1 MSEEHENPRLRTAEF
16 VALMALM
23 SSLVALSIDAMLP
36 ALPEIGRD
44 LGVQDENDIQFIVI
58 ALFLGLAIGQML
70 YGPLS
75 DSVGRKPAIYLGFA
89 LFAAGTLLSVF
100 AASFSAMLVGR
111 VLQGVGAAGPRI
123 VSIALMRDLYEGR
136 AMARIVSLTMSVFIL
151 VPAIAPALGQ
161 AILLV
166 AHWRMI
172 FGLLFGLALVAAI
185 WFASRQPET
194 LPRGRRL
201 AFSLGRIVRAIQ
213 EICDSR
219 VSFGYSVAGGLVFGA
234 FVGYLSSV
242 QPILQVQYGLGELFP
257 GLFAVLALAVGAAS
271 FANARLVMMYGMR
284 RMVHWALYGVCGL
297 SWTFLVVAFVF
308 AGHPPLWAFM
318 TNFTITFFGIG
329 ILIGN
334 FNSLAM
340 EPLGHIAGIG
350 AAVVGS
356 LMTLVS
362 LSLGALVSQSY
373 DGTVVPLVLG
383 FAVYGTAS
391 LFVAKWVA
399 RGGSESVSR

>member
-1 MSEEHENPRLRTAEF
+1 MSEEHEKPLLRTAEF

-23 SSLVALSIDAMLP
+23 SSLIALSIDAMLP

-44 LGVQDENDIQFIVI
+44 LGVQDKNDVQFIVI
-58 ALFLGLAIGQML
+58 ALFLGLAFGQVL

-75 DSVGRKPAIYLGFA
+75 DSVGRKPAIYVGFA
-89 LFAAGTLLSVF
+89 LFVTGTLLSVF
-100 AASFSAMLVGR
+100 ATSFSMMLVGR
-111 VLQGVGAAGPRI
+111 VLQGFGAAGPRI
-123 VSIALMRDLYEGR
+123 ISIALVRDLYEGR
-136 AMARIVSLTMSVFIL
+136 AMARIMSLTMSVFIL

-161 AILLV
+161 AILLI

-172 FGLLFGLALVAAI
+172 FGLLLGLALVAAT
-185 WFASRQPET
+185 WFAVRQPET
-194 LPRGRRL
+194 LPRDRRL
-201 AFSLGRIVRAIQ
+201 KFSLGRIARAIQ
-213 EICDSR
+213 EICTNR
-219 VSFGYSVAGGLVFGA
+219 ISFGYSIAGGLIFGA
-234 FVGYLSSV
+234 FIGYLSSV

-257 GLFAVLALAVGAAS
+257 GFFAILALAVGAAS
-271 FANARLVMMYGMR
+271 FTNARLVMKYGMQ

-297 SWTFLVVAFVF
+297 SWMFLVVAFVF

-318 TNFTITFFGIG
+318 TNFTVTFFGMG
-329 ILIGN
+329 ILFGN

-356 LMTLVS
+356 LMTLIS
-362 LSLGALVSQSY
+362 LSLGTLVSQSY

-383 FAVYGTAS
+383 FAVYSTVS
-391 LFVAKWVA
+391 LLVTKWIG
-399 RGGSESVSR
+399 RGP